1 LPRIAAGVRV
11 ALRGVAAWGLCL
23 LCARAVAQPLAAGFE
38 LAATLQHGA
47 YDVPGAPNVIVH
59 APAGF
64 DPRAPLQLVVFLHG
78 YSGCVSVLMGTGP
91 SSCRPGAATV
101 PGWDLAR
108 YHDAAHT
115 NTLFVVPQL
124 AYLKRDGRPGRFARA
139 GGFRRFLEELV
150 RGPLSEKLGIS
161 RTLRDVARIDL
172 VAHSAGYQTMIA
184 ILERG
189 AIEATQLRSVTLLDA
204 LYGEVPRY
212 ARYIAAHAQAGL
224 QLVDISLPNGQP
236 ARESR
241 ELAKRLTRALGP
253 DRVRSVETE
262 GIGDAIARYPIV
274 FAHGRP
280 PHRLMP
286 ASHLAQVLAA
296 LYARTPR

>member
-1 LPRIAAGVRV
+1 MAAAARLALMGVL
-11 ALRGVAAWGLCL
+11 AIGLCVP
-23 LCARAVAQPLAAGFE
+23 CARALAQPAAAGFE
-38 LAATLQHGA
+38 LVARLRHGA

-91 SSCRPGAATV
+91 SRCRPGAATV
-101 PGWDLAR
+101 TGWDLAR
-108 YHDAAHT
+108 HHDAAHT

-124 AYLKRDGRPGRFARA
+124 AYLKRDGRPGRFAQV
-139 GGFRRFLEELV
+139 GGFRRFLDELV
-150 RGPLSEKLGIS
+150 RGPLSEKLGMQ
-161 RTLRDVARIDL
+161 RTLGDVARIDL

-189 AIEATQLRSVTLLDA
+189 GIEPALIRSVTLLDA

-212 ARYIAAHAQAGL
+212 ARYVAAHAQDGL

-236 ARESR
+236 ARESQ
-241 ELAKRLTRALGP
+241 ELARRLTRALGAE
-253 DRVRSVETE
+253 RLRSVDAE

-274 FAHGRP
+274 FARGRP
-280 PHRLMP
+280 PHRAMP

-296 LYARTPR
+296 LYATHPR